1 MKLLTGTIKACN
13 IIQVADDNGREKN
26 ESFHPAKPQKK
37 EVDKLLPA
45 IYTIKADSSS
55 QHGVL

>member
-1 MKLLTGTIKACN
+1 MTMLGKACS

-55 QHGVL
+55 QRGVL

>member
-1 MKLLTGTIKACN
+1 MTTAARKTRVSIPPS
-13 IIQVADDNGREKN
+13 RR
-26 ESFHPAKPQKK
+26 KK